1 MNIEKEISSKRSM
14 NNFDVIRFIA
24 ASFVII
30 THSYSLS
37 GLSQKDWLYQITN
50 GSILFSHLGVA
61 IFFVI
66 SGYLIT
72 QSAISAKNWKGFL
85 WKRLLRLIPGLSVA
99 LLFCALII
107 GPIFTS
113 LNLHNYFV
121 NSSTYRF
128 LLSDFIYVRNY
139 SLPGVFS
146 NNPVDAVNGSLWTLA
161 YEFTLYIL
169 VLFSLLIGIL
179 KKRVFLIFI
188 LMLFFGIRIYLG
200 DKYFIYNYA
209 SPLTLNLNI
218 MFVFEWSF
226 YFLSGM
232 IFFLF
237 KDKKLLDY
245 RIAILLILIYSIF
258 SFIGEK
264 EILDILNYL
273 LIPYLVFYFA
283 FIPGKLNNFSKY
295 GDFSYGLYIYAF
307 PIQQSIIYLFQNQIS
322 VGLLIILSLLST
334 IPFAILSWHFI
345 EKKALLYKNIFN

>member
-1 MNIEKEISSKRSM
+1 MSKEISYQRHL
-14 NNFDVIRFIA
+14 NNFDLIRFIA

-30 THSYSLS
+30 THSYSLIGS
-37 GLSQKDWLYQITN
+37 SQKDWLFQSTN

-72 QSAISAKNWKGFL
+72 QSAISAKNWRGYL
-85 WKRLLRLIPGLSVA
+85 WKRILRLIPGLSVA
-99 LLFCALII
+99 LLFCAFII
-107 GPIFTS
+107 GPLFTN
-113 LNLHNYFV
+113 LNLQNYFA
-121 NSSTYRF
+121 NSSTYHF
-128 LLSDFIYVRNY
+128 LLSDFIYIRNY
-139 SLPGVFS
+139 ALPDVFID
-146 NNPVDAVNGSLWTLA
+146 NPVNAVNGSLWTLA
-161 YEFTLYIL
+161 YEFTLYL
-169 VLFSLLIGIL
+169 FVLFLLIIGIL
-179 KKRVFLIFI
+179 KKRILFVLMLI
-188 LMLFFGIRIYLG
+188 LFFGLRIYLG

-245 RIAILLILIYSIF
+245 RIVILLILIYSFF

-264 EILDILNYL
+264 KILDILNYL
-273 LIPYLVFYFA
+273 VIPYLVFFFA

-307 PIQQSIIYLFQNQIS
+307 PIQQSIIYLFHNQIS
-322 VGLLIILSLLST
+322 VGLLILLSLVTT

-345 EKKALLYKNIFN
+345 EKKALQYKNLFN